1 MSEAVS
7 SNVKV
12 HHILA
17 DGREV
22 DSIEGYV
29 VPNSGETATVYRLV
43 ADLILSK
50 RNARVKDENT
60 AAGA

>member
-29 VPNSGETATVYRLV
+29 IPNSGETAAVYRLV
-43 ADLILSK
+43 ADLILNK
-50 RNARVKDENT
+50 RNTKLKDENT

>member
-1 MSEAVS
+1 MIEHKN
-7 SNVKV
+7 NVKV

-17 DGREV
+17 DEREV

-29 VPNSGETATVYRLV
+29 VPNSGETTTVYRLL
-43 ADLILSK
+43 ADLVFKSNRESK
-50 RNARVKDENT
+50 GEKT